1 MAPPYAWNG
10 FFVHPLIGYQTA
22 EFTGGGGR
30 LLKNANGFTLGGEGG
45 YNFQFGRVV
54 LGPVADLSYS
64 FMQGSAN
71 SWLANV
77 SKVDVDW
84 VGSARA
90 QAGYTFDRFMIYG
103 TGGVAFATPKS
114 TACSPR
120 TAGRSPAGPPAA
132 ACNTCGATAP
142 SCTSSIVGSSCRTR
156 TSPRFPC
163 ISGKSAWR

>member
-45 YNFQFGRVV
+45 YNFQFGRFV
-54 LGPVADLSYS
+54 LGPAADLSYS
-64 FMQGSAN
+64 FMQGGAN

-77 SKVDVDW
+77 SKVDIDW

-90 QAGYTFDRFMIYG
+90 QPAIR
-103 TGGVAFATPKS
+103 S
-114 TACSPR
+114 TAS
-120 TAGRSPAGPPAA
+120 
-132 ACNTCGATAP
+132 
-142 SCTSSIVGSSCRTR
+142 
-156 TSPRFPC
+156 
-163 ISGKSAWR
+163 